1 MVLDIY
7 RLFIYSQLHP
17 VQRGPGAVVV
27 QPGVALL
34 VHRHAAVSAHV
45 RLTKNIC
52 TTLKIFHCG
61 RGKMSPACPASKEST
76 SNTRGTGFR

>member
-1 MVLDIY
+1 MFMHITSVSVRQQKNDKFITMMILDIY

-17 VQRGPGAVVV
+17 VQGGPGAVVV

-52 TTLKIFHCG
+52 T
-61 RGKMSPACPASKEST
+61 A
-76 SNTRGTGFR
+76 